1 VLADPQLR
9 LLQGSGTVVRD
20 NDNWEVGNDAAMIS
34 EATAKVGAFPLATGA
49 RDAAILINLPPG
61 SYSAQVTGP
70 GTTTGVALVEVYEV
84 P

>member
-1 VLADPQLR
+1 LINEA
-9 LLQGSGTVVRD
+9 S
-20 NDNWEVGNDAAMIS
+20 AA
-34 EATAKVGAFPLATGA
+34 VGAFPLARGG

-70 GTTTGVALVEVYEV
+70 GTTTGVALIEVYEV

>member
-1 VLADPQLR
+1 LR
-9 LLQGSGTVVRD
+9 LVQGADRIVRD
-20 NDNWEVGNDAAMIS
+20 NDSWEMGNDVAMIN
-34 EATAKVGAFPLATGA
+34 EASTKVGAFPLAAGS

-61 SYSAQVTGP
+61 TYSAQVTGP